1 MPAGLVS
8 LRISGL
14 DIRITVLHDKK
25 KKNVLF
31 YVDFVEV
38 AHSTKL

>member
-1 MPAGLVS
+1 MPEGLVS

-25 KKNVLF
+25 NVLF

>member
-1 MPAGLVS
+1 MPEGLVS

-25 KKNVLF
+25 KNVLF